1 MVMLSGVL
9 DSRMDSSPW
18 RSTTYVSVRKVSAGF
33 GSFSRNHAAQAF
45 SVSRISR
52 TFSRARR
59 IFRPG
64 FPMDSRYSCTRS
76 LGELQPACAGLEGL
90 QGLSDGAITEDVITG
105 GVSQGE
111 SASLLAAAAGYGVT
125 GGLSERLMQG
135 ALSTA
140 ALASGG
146 ASAALRINLAACGN
160 AVVPEKLEIK
170 SSATAR
176 MLRWA
181 EYITFSRPDP

>member
-1 MVMLSGVL
+1 
-9 DSRMDSSPW
+9 
-18 RSTTYVSVRKVSAGF
+18 
-33 GSFSRNHAAQAF
+33 
-45 SVSRISR
+45 
-52 TFSRARR
+52 
-59 IFRPG
+59 
-64 FPMDSRYSCTRS
+64 
-76 LGELQPACAGLEGL
+76 
-90 QGLSDGAITEDVITG
+90 LSDGAITEDVITG
-105 GVSQGE
+105 GESQGA

-181 EYITFSRPDP
+181 EYITFSRPDL

>member
-1 MVMLSGVL
+1 M
-9 DSRMDSSPW
+9 
-18 RSTTYVSVRKVSAGF
+18 
-33 GSFSRNHAAQAF
+33 
-45 SVSRISR
+45 
-52 TFSRARR
+52 
-59 IFRPG
+59 
-64 FPMDSRYSCTRS
+64 S

-90 QGLSDGAITEDVITG
+90 QGLTDGAIIGGAITS

-135 ALSTA
+135 ALPA
-140 ALASGG
+140 DKLASGG
-146 ASAALRINLAACGN
+146 GSATLRISLAACGN

-176 MLRWA
+176 MLLWA
-181 EYITFSRPDP
+181 YITFSRPDL

>member
-1 MVMLSGVL
+1 M
-9 DSRMDSSPW
+9 
-18 RSTTYVSVRKVSAGF
+18 
-33 GSFSRNHAAQAF
+33 
-45 SVSRISR
+45 
-52 TFSRARR
+52 
-59 IFRPG
+59 
-64 FPMDSRYSCTRS
+64 S

-90 QGLSDGAITEDVITG
+90 QGLTDGAIIGGAITS

-135 ALSTA
+135 ALPA
-140 ALASGG
+140 ADTLASGG
-146 ASAALRINLAACGN
+146 GSAALRISLAACGN

-176 MLRWA
+176 MLLWA
-181 EYITFSRPDP
+181 YITFSRPDL